1 MPEMEEFAFVL
12 DYLVS
17 GRPDEKAYHKS
28 PLVISIG
35 SEEFKLLELIP
46 KNNAVISVGEKVY
59 IGKNPELRVK
69 ILSVKRR
76 ISYREL
82 TNAAENEL
90 PFILESIINE
100 REEFFV
106 DFFNNAQPINARMH
120 SLELL
125 PGLGNKTM
133 WNILD
138 ERKKR
143 KFESFA
149 DLVERVK
156 TIHNPQKMLAA
167 RIVEELSDR
176 AQKHR
181 LFVSQ

>member
-1 MPEMEEFAFVL
+1 MSEMEEYAYVL

-17 GRPDEKAYHKS
+17 GRPEEKAYHKS
-28 PLVISIG
+28 PLVLSIG
-35 SEEFKLLELIP
+35 EQEFKLLELIP
-46 KNNAVISVGEKVY
+46 KNNAVISVGERVY
-59 IGKNPELRVK
+59 IGKTPELRTK

-76 ISYREL
+76 ISYRDL

-90 PFILESIINE
+90 PFILENIIND
-100 REEFFV
+100 RKNYFV

-133 WNILD
+133 WSIIE
-138 ERKKR
+138 ERKKK
-143 KFESFA
+143 KFDTFE
-149 DLVERVK
+149 DLTERVK
-156 TIHNPQKMLAA
+156 TVHNPQKMIAS
-167 RIVEELSDR
+167 RITVELSDR
-176 AQKHR
+176 YEKHK